1 MRAAIFAVTAALALL
16 TAAAVSAAPPPGA
29 APDPERAA
37 WFRSLR
43 SPETGV
49 SCCSVADCRNTAVR
63 PEPDGSI
70 SAWIGQEQFGAMAP
84 DDWRPIPPEA
94 RLERD
99 DNPTGHAVVCF
110 VAGRVHCFVPETG
123 S

>member
-37 WFRSLR
+37 WFRSLQDA
-43 SPETGV
+43 GGI

-70 SAWIGQEQFGAMAP
+70 SAWIGQEQFGALAP